1 MARKKNEVVLD
12 IRNYPHTVIMGVPKV
27 GKTTL
32 FRDLVL
38 ELFKDA
44 SKGLLI
50 ACGQEYGYKGLDDLW
65 YEEGKVWNKLEDEY
79 GERGIVQIVDEVIA
93 LKGTSEQ
100 IDAVC
105 FDTLDELVEVATE
118 QVKEEHRSNSGG
130 KAPKSLND
138 ALGGYGAGHRRVIEL
153 IKKEIQRLE
162 EAGVA
167 VFVIA
172 HTKVKE
178 MEDPQTGEKYE
189 MITNNLDSRFY
200 GPIAN
205 TAQMIVN
212 IVIDRKIVGAG
223 VEKKNIKGKDVEIAI
238 AGKTASTERY
248 MYFRDNNFVDAGGR
262 FEGLPEK
269 LPLSAE
275 NFLKAFEMGVK
286 NSQKVK
292 LTEDEKV
299 EKIQKEEEE
308 NKKNGIKTQQK
319 EKIKIV
325 TLIKDS
331 LVGGLDADVMQAVN
345 EKVQEYGINSFSP
358 EDLENVTIEQLR
370 DIYNIIA

>member
-1 MARKKNEVVLD
+1 MARKKNEVTLD
-12 IRNYPHTVIMGVPKV
+12 IRNYPHNVIMGVPKV

-32 FRDLVL
+32 FRDLVIL
-38 ELFKDA
+38 LFKDA

-65 YEEGKVWNKLEDEY
+65 YEEGKVWDQLEDEH
-79 GERGIVQIVDEVIA
+79 GERGIIQIIDEVIA
-93 LKGTSEQ
+93 LKGTDEQ
-100 IDAVC
+100 IDTVC
-105 FDTLDELVEVATE
+105 FDTLDELVEVATK
-118 QVKEEHRSNSGG
+118 QVYEEHRSE
-130 KAPKSLND
+130 KLKYPKSLNE
-138 ALGGYGAGHRRVIEL
+138 ALGGYGAGQRRVTEL
-153 IKKEIQRLE
+153 IKEQIQRLE
-162 EAGVA
+162 EAGIA
-167 VFVIA
+167 VFIIA

-212 IVIDRKIVGAG
+212 IVIDRKITGAG
-223 VEKKNIKGKDVEIAI
+223 TEIKKVKDKEIKVDI
-238 AGKTASTERY
+238 AGKQTSTERV

-275 NFLKAFEMGVK
+275 NFLEAFKMGVE
-286 NSQKVK
+286 NSQKTKMTKKQEEEK
-292 LTEDEKV
+292 LK
-299 EKIQKEEEE
+299 KEEEE

-319 EKIKIV
+319 EKSKIV
-325 TLIKDS
+325 SAIKDRLNS
-331 LVGGLDADVMQAVN
+331 GLDTELIQEVN
-345 EKVQEYGINSFSP
+345 AKVQEYSIKSFST
-358 EDLENVTIEQLR
+358 EDLTNVTIEQLR
-370 DIYNIIA
+370 EIYSIVE

>member
-1 MARKKNEVVLD
+1 MARKKNEVTLD
-12 IRNYPHTVIMGVPKV
+12 IRNYPHNVIMGVPKV

-32 FRDLVL
+32 FRDLVIL
-38 ELFKDA
+38 LFKDA

-65 YEEGKVWNKLEDEY
+65 YEEGKVWDQLEDEH
-79 GERGIVQIVDEVIA
+79 GEREIIDEVIA
-93 LKGTSEQ
+93 LKGTDEQ
-100 IDAVC
+100 IDTVC
-105 FDTLDELVEVATE
+105 FDTLDELVEVATK
-118 QVKEEHRSNSGG
+118 QVYEEHRSE
-130 KAPKSLND
+130 KLKYPKSLNE
-138 ALGGYGAGHRRVIEL
+138 ALGGYGAGQRRVTEL
-153 IKKEIQRLE
+153 IKEQIQRLE
-162 EAGVA
+162 EAGIA
-167 VFVIA
+167 VFIIA

-212 IVIDRKIVGAG
+212 IVIDRKITGAG
-223 VEKKNIKGKDVEIAI
+223 TEIKKVKDKEIKVDI
-238 AGKTASTERY
+238 AGKQTSTERV

-275 NFLKAFEMGVK
+275 NFLEAFKMGVE
-286 NSQKVK
+286 NSQKTKMTKKQEEEK
-292 LTEDEKV
+292 LK
-299 EKIQKEEEE
+299 KEEEE

-319 EKIKIV
+319 EKSKIV
-325 TLIKDS
+325 SAIKDRLNS
-331 LVGGLDADVMQAVN
+331 GLDTELIQEVN
-345 EKVQEYGINSFSP
+345 AKVQEYSIKSFST
-358 EDLENVTIEQLR
+358 EDLTNVTIEQLR
-370 DIYNIIA
+370 EIYSIVE

>member
-1 MARKKNEVVLD
+1 MARKKNEVTLD
-12 IRNYPHTVIMGVPKV
+12 IRNYPHNIIMGVPKV

-32 FRDLVL
+32 FRDLVIL
-38 ELFKDA
+38 LFKDA

-65 YEEGKVWNKLEDEY
+65 YEEGKVWDQIEDEH

-93 LKGTSEQ
+93 LKGTDEQ
-100 IDAVC
+100 IDTVC
-105 FDTLDELVEVATE
+105 FDTLDELVEVATK
-118 QVKEEHRSNSGG
+118 QVYEEHRND
-130 KAPKSLND
+130 KLRYPKSLNE
-138 ALGGYGAGHRRVIEL
+138 ALGGYGAGQRRVMEL
-153 IKKEIQRLE
+153 IKEQIQRLE
-162 EAGVA
+162 EAGIA
-167 VFVIA
+167 VFIIA

-200 GPIAN
+200 SPIAN

-223 VEKKNIKGKDVEIAI
+223 TEVKKVKDKEIEVAI
-238 AGKTASTERY
+238 AGKQASTERF

-275 NFLKAFEMGVK
+275 NFVEAFKMGVT
-286 NSQKVK
+286 NSQKNPMTK
-292 LTEDEKV
+292 KQEA
-299 EKIQKEEEE
+299 EKIKKEDEE
-308 NKKNGIKTQQK
+308 NKQNGIKTQQK
-319 EKIKIV
+319 EKNKIV
-325 TLIKDS
+325 SAIKDRLS
-331 LVGGLDADVMQAVN
+331 SGLEADVIQEVN
-345 EKVQEYGINSFSP
+345 AKVKEYGIKSFSA
-358 EDLENVTIEQLR
+358 EDLADVTIEQLR
-370 DIYNIIA
+370 DIYSIVE